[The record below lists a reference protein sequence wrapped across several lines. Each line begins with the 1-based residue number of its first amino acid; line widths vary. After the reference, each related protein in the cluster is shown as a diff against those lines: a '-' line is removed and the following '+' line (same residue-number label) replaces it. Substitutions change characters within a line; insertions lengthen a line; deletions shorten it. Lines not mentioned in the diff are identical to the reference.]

1 MIQIPHPCHEN
12 WDAMRPEE
20 KGRFCAVCTKV
31 VRDFT
36 QMPVSA
42 IAAEVQAAA
51 PGSVCGR
58 VTTAQLKAQPLP
70 MELWMRFPIGR
81 VRRFL
86 LALVVCFGPSLW
98 GLDAAVA
105 QTVQQKAAHAPV
117 RVTRLSG
124 TIVDNI
130 SGEPL
135 PGVQVSAQHDGEVGG
150 TAQTDSSGQF
160 SIPLKAAFVKR
171 GAYAL
176 HLSYLGLERDVYG
189 IPNDVAEVG
198 ITIDA
203 STVLPEI
210 PIRDHTVEPLDHGW
224 VGITIANPVG
234 QLTYRYPA
242 KENKVYY
249 YNPLDEW
256 IWMRNS
262 EVNHVGRH

>member
-1 MIQIPHPCHEN
+1 
-12 WDAMRPEE
+12 MRPEE

-36 QMPVSA
+36 QTPVA
-42 IAAEVQAAA
+42 EIVAEVQAAA
-51 PGSVCGR
+51 HGSVCGK
-58 VTTAQLKAQPLP
+58 VGTAQLKAQALP
-70 MELWMRFPIGR
+70 VELWMRFPIGR

-105 QTVQQKAAHAPV
+105 QTVQQKAAHAPA
-117 RVTRLSG
+117 RVTGISG
-124 TIVDNI
+124 TIVDKY
-130 SGEPL
+130 SHEPL
-135 PGVQVSAQHDGEVGG
+135 PGVYVTAQNGDEIGG

-171 GAYAL
+171 GAYTL
-176 HLSYLGLERDVYG
+176 HLGYLGQERQVYD
-189 IPNDVAEVG
+189 IPNDVAELG
-198 ITIDA
+198 IMIDA

-210 PIRDHTVEPLDHGW
+210 PIRDHTVAPLDHGW
-224 VGITIANPVG
+224 IGIIKENPVG
-234 QLTYRYPA
+234 NLTYIYPA
-242 KENKVYY
+242 TENKGYY